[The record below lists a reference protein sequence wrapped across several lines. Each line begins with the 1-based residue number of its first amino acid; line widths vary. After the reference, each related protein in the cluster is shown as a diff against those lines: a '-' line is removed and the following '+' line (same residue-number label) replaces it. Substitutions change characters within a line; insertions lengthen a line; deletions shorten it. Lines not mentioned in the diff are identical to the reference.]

1 MPPGGHAFA
10 SDLGSIYEVTSREW
24 ILKAGIRNG
33 LQLTCGQL
41 KQIIAALKI
50 ERPAS
55 NAKKVQLATCLVN
68 ALFDDAEA
76 SRDERKEMS
85 ANILKI
91 GSCENLDLDV
101 MSTVA
106 SLDPENAE
114 SFRPAVSQIIR
125 EFTEK
130 AFDAGRNSEQE
141 LTTDELTKLRK
152 EKAEL
157 LIQKDQTIKDDVAK
171 MKKLDSGV

>member
-1 MPPGGHAFA
+1 MMPPGGHAFA

-50 ERPAS
+50 ERPA

-76 SRDERKEMS
+76 
-85 ANILKI
+85 
-91 GSCENLDLDV
+91 
-101 MSTVA
+101 
-106 SLDPENAE
+106 P
-114 SFRPAVSQIIR
+114 
-125 EFTEK
+125 
-130 AFDAGRNSEQE
+130 
-141 LTTDELTKLRK
+141 
-152 EKAEL
+152 
-157 LIQKDQTIKDDVAK
+157 
-171 MKKLDSGV
+171 